1 MMKRKGIAGGIIMF
15 LQSFNRSLVATVSAL
30 VLTASFVAAQD
41 NDILPEIKRP
51 RSHSKD
57 NTRVTP
63 SVKLDKSLVFDR
75 IASTGGVRP
84 VEKNLE
90 KDKVRT
96 FNKAARKPRN
106 WQAASSITV
115 QGFGTGSGDIFEIEP
130 NDNIAQSVSLPVN
143 IFGEI
148 RVDGDV
154 DFFAFQGLAG
164 QPVAIEP
171 FAARLR
177 NSVLIADIALFDSAG
192 RLITSDFGDE
202 EVDPLIRFTPT
213 SNEVLIVG
221 IADAEDFGGRDFD
234 YVLNITRGSD
244 VEEVE
249 PNGTRSQSLG
259 QLPLTVF
266 GEIDGRTDVDFYS
279 FFADAGQTLIVDVD
293 SEVFSSGLD
302 PEINLTDPE
311 TGLEYIYNDQSD
323 GDDPRFNIV
332 LPYTGRYVIGVGAFD
347 SNSDGFY
354 RLNVSIVSSSGAP
367 VVSGAR
373 ILSKKFLEVTGT
385 GFTNRAS
392 VEVNGR
398 SRKTTIIDSGT
409 LRAKVKARAGDVVTV
424 IIPPDDRRSNP
435 LIVQ

>member
-1 MMKRKGIAGGIIMF
+1 MH
-15 LQSFNRSLVATVSAL
+15 LQSFKRSLVATATAL

-41 NDILPEIKRP
+41 NDIQPEIKRP
-51 RSHSKD
+51 RTHTKE
-57 NTRVTP
+57 NTRITP
-63 SVKLDKSLVFDR
+63 SVKLDKALVFDR
-75 IASTGGVRP
+75 IGSGGGVRP
-84 VEKNLE
+84 LQSKNRL
-90 KDKVRT
+90 RT
-96 FNKAARKPRN
+96 FNKAAHKARN
-106 WQAASSITV
+106 WQAAGITT

-130 NDNIAQSVSLPVN
+130 NDQIAQSVSLPVN

-164 QPVAIEP
+164 QTVAVEP

-177 NSVLIADIALFDSAG
+177 NSDLIADIALFDSAG
-192 RLITSDFGDE
+192 QLITSEFGDE
-202 EVDPLIRFTPT
+202 ATDPLIRFTP
-213 SNEVLIVG
+213 SRDEVLIVG

-234 YVLNITRGSD
+234 YVLNITRGVD
-244 VEEVE
+244 IDEVE
-249 PNGTRSQSLG
+249 PNGTRAQSLS
-259 QLPLTVF
+259 QLPVTVF

-311 TGLEYIYNDQSD
+311 TGVEYVYNDQSD

-332 LPYTGRYVIGVGAFD
+332 LPFTGRYVIGIGSFD
-347 SNSDGFY
+347 SNSSGFY
-354 RLNVSIVSSSGAP
+354 RLNASLVSSSGAP
-367 VVSGAR
+367 VVTGAT
-373 ILSKKFLEVTGT
+373 ILSKKLLEVTGS
-385 GFTNRAS
+385 GFTNGAN

-398 SRKTTIIDSGT
+398 SRKTTFTSSGT

-424 IIPPDDRRSNP
+424 IIPPDQRRSNP